1 MRELV
6 NHEGGRWRGEGTAF
20 STAKSRLPCTLIAWW
35 RVGHEEPWFVLT
47 DLAAQGCD
55 ATWYGLRTWCEQGF
69 RCNKRGGWQWQQTRM
84 ENPARAS
91 RLWLALAVA
100 SLWVVTVG
108 SQLET
113 GPTDANP
120 GLPDLRSILA
130 SPLQA
135 CQRRRTRLFRLGR
148 LWLLVQLIA
157 AHPLPLPR
165 QLVPEPWPDVPE
177 EWNTLLNHQ
186 PSLSHAVA

>member
-1 MRELV
+1 
-6 NHEGGRWRGEGTAF
+6 
-20 STAKSRLPCTLIAWW
+20 
-35 RVGHEEPWFVLT
+35 
-47 DLAAQGCD
+47 
-55 ATWYGLRTWCEQGF
+55 
-69 RCNKRGGWQWQQTRM
+69 M